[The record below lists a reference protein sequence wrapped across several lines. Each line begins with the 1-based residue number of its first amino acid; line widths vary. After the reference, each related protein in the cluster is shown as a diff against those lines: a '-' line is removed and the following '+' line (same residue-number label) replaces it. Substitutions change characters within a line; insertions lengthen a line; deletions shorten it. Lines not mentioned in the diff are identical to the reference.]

1 MEVKVTV
8 LHDRFAVLQPSPE
21 LGLVLPLRSND
32 PNKPSDLAVSVSPPV
47 KYGRGPFHQHGW
59 LRSRHCGALYV
70 VENLAVC
77 TLLLSQ
83 GRLGPVPG
91 RSTQPA
97 TKSFAV
103 SLTPSQPASH
113 I

>member
-1 MEVKVTV
+1 MAEIPDT
-8 LHDRFAVLQPSPE
+8 DE
-21 LGLVLPLRSND
+21 G
-32 PNKPSDLAVSVSPPV
+32 
-47 KYGRGPFHQHGW
+47 
-59 LRSRHCGALYV
+59 GALYV

-83 GRLGPVPG
+83 GRLGPFPG
-91 RSTQPA
+91 QSIQPA

-103 SLTPSQPASH
+103 SLTPSQPVSY